1 LARPPIPLI
10 ESADTWVG
18 GREHVVRSR
27 VTHIALFTGAVL
39 AVLAVAAPAM
49 AGPRGVA
56 YLDPG
61 TGSYMFQVVV
71 GALLGVAV
79 SVKLMWKRTWA
90 RLTRRS
96 TREPQDK
103 DA

>member
-1 LARPPIPLI
+1 
-10 ESADTWVG
+10 
-18 GREHVVRSR
+18 VRSSVGR
-27 VTHIALFTGAVL
+27 IALLMGAVL
-39 AVLAVAAPAM
+39 TVLAVAGTASA
-49 AGPRGVA
+49 APRGVA

-71 GALLGVAV
+71 GALLGLAV

>member
-1 LARPPIPLI
+1 VKPVAGRIVLFVGLVAVILLI
-10 ESADTWVG
+10 SV
-18 GREHVVRSR
+18 
-27 VTHIALFTGAVL
+27 
-39 AVLAVAAPAM
+39 PAM
-49 AGPRGVA
+49 AAPRGLG

-90 RLTRRS
+90 RVTRRS
-96 TREPQDK
+96 DRQPSPK
-103 DA
+103 DD